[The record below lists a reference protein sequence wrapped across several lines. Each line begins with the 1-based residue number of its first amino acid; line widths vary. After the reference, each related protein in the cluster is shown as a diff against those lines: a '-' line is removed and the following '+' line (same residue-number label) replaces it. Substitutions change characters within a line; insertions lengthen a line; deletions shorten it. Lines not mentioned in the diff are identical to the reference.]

1 MGTVGLYNG
10 CVECSHV
17 VAAGVPVA
25 GCMGQ
30 WCEEAELGVH
40 VIGTGRTED

>member
-1 MGTVGLYNG
+1 M
-10 CVECSHV
+10 

-30 WCEEAELGVH
+30 WSEEAELGVH
-40 VIGTGRTED
+40 VIGTARTED